1 MTADFPAPRCTASA
15 RIARASPSSRPI
27 PSVSCR
33 MALRDTAPVT
43 ATRYSF
49 STPWDGC
56 WSRLARAPSLV
67 RRSKPSDSRSSRP
80 TGNTRGPF
88 GMNSAR
94 DLVACGSRIVLVTP
108 LGLFSAKYRSRGCAG
123 TGTPSTVIRSTRGS
137 TRSPSRANRR
147 PTRTRPCSISSSAF
161 RLEPYPARASV
172 FWSRSGPPPPVDSV
186 PDRRPL
192 VVVIPQERGGGAVQD
207 GPSGTVVSTDLLDQT
222 PIRQCPQDSVG
233 VGAPDT
239 GDLMPGHGLLVG
251 HDGERLQRGL
261 GEPGMPRGQDE
272 LLDVGCRS
280 RMGHEPPP
288 SGHLLKN
295 DPRIPG
301 FVFARHVQQQLLH
314 LAPATLDGLSQ
325 NAHRDRLVGQ
335 EQDRFQGPPDLVR
348 YPVIHSMSPSGR
360 GNCSGVCSVSSSG
373 MVEPTTR
380 LDTGSREA
388 S

>member
-43 ATRYSF
+43 STRYSF

-108 LGLFSAKYRSRGCAG
+108 LGLFSAKYRSSGCAG
-123 TGTPSTVIRSTRGS
+123 TGTLSTVIRSTRGS

-172 FWSRSGPPPPVDSV
+172 FCSRSGLPPPVDSV

-192 VVVIPQERGGGAVQD
+192 VVVIPQERGQRGQVRQRSQAQPLQELGGGAVQD
-207 GPSGTVVSTDLLDQT
+207 RPSGSFISTDLVDQAAV
-222 PIRQCPQDSVG
+222 RQRPQDSIG
-233 VGAPDT
+233 VGAADAR
-239 GDLMPGHGLLVG
+239 DLMPGHGLLVG
-251 HDGERLQRGL
+251 HDGKRLQRGL
-261 GEPGMPRGQDE
+261 GQPSVPGGQDE
-272 LLDVGCRS
+272 LLDMGCRS
-280 RMGHEPPP
+280 RMGHQPP
-288 SGHLLKN
+288 SPGHVLKD
-295 DPRIPG
+295 DPRPAG
-301 FVFARHVQQQLLH
+301 LVLGRQLDQQLLH
-314 LAPATLDGLSQ
+314 LTPTTLYGLSQ
-325 NAHRDRLVGQ
+325 NACGNRFVRQ
-335 EQDRFQGPPDLVR
+335 EQDRFEGPADLVR
-348 YPVIHSMSPSGR
+348 CAVAHSTSPSGV
-360 GNCSGVCSVSSSG
+360 GG
-373 MVEPTTR
+373 
-380 LDTGSREA
+380 
-388 S
+388 